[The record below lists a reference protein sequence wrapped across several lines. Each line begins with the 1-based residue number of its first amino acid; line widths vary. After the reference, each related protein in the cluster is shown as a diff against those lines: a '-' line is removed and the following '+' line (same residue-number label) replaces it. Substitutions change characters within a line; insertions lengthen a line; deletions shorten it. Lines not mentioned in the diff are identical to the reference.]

1 MNHFIP
7 RLLAVT
13 ITATLAAPAQAE
25 LALDVIGDHEIALE
39 GLIQADGNWFHN
51 DVADLNGSSGN
62 NGNDSEFELRR
73 AEVVLKGKSTKFDW
87 VVSYDAK
94 ADKYLDVNLRW
105 KMGTSYLMAG
115 QFKQVNSVE
124 ELSSTKN
131 NDFISKA
138 MTTNTF
144 AVSRRVGV
152 AYGDDRKNWGYSV
165 NAFGRELTRNL
176 GQGQGYGAR
185 FYYAPIAN
193 DDQFLHLGLSAV
205 DYDTADDTQRWR
217 SRPGADLA
225 TVRLVDTGNLLDA
238 DRNRVL
244 GLEAIWARGPF
255 KVQGEY
261 MRADTS
267 RNSNA
272 VAGDYAADG
281 WYVSGVW
288 NLTGETWGYKKGVP
302 STSLP
307 DNPAAGMWQLALR
320 YDDLNLDD
328 GAVRGGDEQNI
339 TLGVNY
345 YLRSNF
351 KVSANYVAVRSS
363 RFNATAGTNVDDDPS
378 IFETR
383 LQFYW

>member
-1 MNHFIP
+1 
-7 RLLAVT
+7 
-13 ITATLAAPAQAE
+13 
-25 LALDVIGDHEIALE
+25 
-39 GLIQADGNWFHN
+39 
-51 DVADLNGSSGN
+51 
-62 NGNDSEFELRR
+62 
-73 AEVVLKGKSTKFDW
+73 
-87 VVSYDAK
+87 
-94 ADKYLDVNLRW
+94 
-105 KMGTSYLMAG
+105 
-115 QFKQVNSVE
+115 
-124 ELSSTKN
+124 
-131 NDFISKA
+131 
-138 MTTNTF
+138 
-144 AVSRRVGV
+144 
-152 AYGDDRKNWGYSV
+152 
-165 NAFGRELTRNL
+165 
-176 GQGQGYGAR
+176 
-185 FYYAPIAN
+185 
-193 DDQFLHLGLSAV
+193 
-205 DYDTADDTQRWR
+205 
-217 SRPGADLA
+217 
-225 TVRLVDTGNLLDA
+225 
-238 DRNRVL
+238 
-244 GLEAIWARGPF
+244 
-255 KVQGEY
+255 
-261 MRADTS
+261 

-281 WYVSGVW
+281 WYLSGVW

>member
-105 KMGTSYLMAG
+105 KMGTSYLVAG

-225 TVRLVDTGNLLDA
+225 TARLVDTGNLLDA

-261 MRADTS
+261 MRAETS

-281 WYVSGVW
+281 WYLSGVW

-328 GAVRGGDEQNI
+328 GVVRGGDEQNI

>member
-105 KMGTSYLMAG
+105 KMGTSYLVAG

-144 AVSRRVGV
+144 AVS
-152 AYGDDRKNWGYSV
+152 
-165 NAFGRELTRNL
+165 
-176 GQGQGYGAR
+176 
-185 FYYAPIAN
+185 
-193 DDQFLHLGLSAV
+193 
-205 DYDTADDTQRWR
+205 
-217 SRPGADLA
+217 
-225 TVRLVDTGNLLDA
+225 
-238 DRNRVL
+238 
-244 GLEAIWARGPF
+244 
-255 KVQGEY
+255 
-261 MRADTS
+261 
-267 RNSNA
+267 
-272 VAGDYAADG
+272 
-281 WYVSGVW
+281 
-288 NLTGETWGYKKGVP
+288 
-302 STSLP
+302 
-307 DNPAAGMWQLALR
+307 
-320 YDDLNLDD
+320 
-328 GAVRGGDEQNI
+328 
-339 TLGVNY
+339 
-345 YLRSNF
+345 
-351 KVSANYVAVRSS
+351 
-363 RFNATAGTNVDDDPS
+363 
-378 IFETR
+378 
-383 LQFYW
+383 

>member
-13 ITATLAAPAQAE
+13 ITATLTAPAQAE

-144 AVSRRVGV
+144 AVSRRVGM
-152 AYGDDRKNWGYSV
+152 AFGDDRKNWGYSV

-225 TVRLVDTGNLLDA
+225 TARLVDTGNLLDA

-261 MRADTS
+261 MRAETS

-281 WYVSGVW
+281 WYLSGVW